1 MERKWVVGTQVQR
14 NRRNK
19 MQQNSY
25 LRPIRD
31 LKRMEQQS
39 CDGTAK
45 PTLDPKVAELLNRP
59 YFEQRSDEWLAL
71 RENMLTASDVAS
83 ALGHNRYEKPDDLLV
98 KKVTKKPWAGNA
110 ATAHG
115 TLLEP
120 VARDLYDA
128 RTGRKTHEIGLVQHP
143 KYPFLGGSADGIT
156 EDGLLVEIK
165 CPLTRKIED
174 KVPEHYLPQI
184 QLLLEILDFELCDFV
199 QYQPATVKY
208 AKTKGPCEED
218 GTLPSQAEIQVP
230 EVFMIT
236 RVTRDR
242 AWFDKHLQTM
252 ITFWNRVE
260 RSRKEGLCE
269 VEWDEAP
276 QIPCEIVHDEV
287 PSPSEVSEVPG
298 VRREFL
304 CEVHSA

>member
-1 MERKWVVGTQVQR
+1 
-14 NRRNK
+14 
-19 MQQNSY
+19 
-25 LRPIRD
+25 
-31 LKRMEQQS
+31 
-39 CDGTAK
+39 
-45 PTLDPKVAELLNRP
+45 
-59 YFEQRSDEWLAL
+59 
-71 RENMLTASDVAS
+71 MLTASDVAS

-98 KKVTKKPWAGNA
+98 KKVLKKAWAGNA

-184 QLLLEILDFELCDFV
+184 QLLLEILDFEDCDFV
-199 QYQPATVKY
+199 QYRPASVKY
-208 AKTKGPCEED
+208 VKTKGPCEED
-218 GTLPSQAEIQVP
+218 GNIPRDAEIPVP
-230 EVFMIT
+230 EIFMVT

-242 AWFDKHLQTM
+242 AWFEQHIKTM
-252 ITFWNRVE
+252 QTFWDRVE
-260 RSRKEGLCE
+260 GARKNGLCE
-269 VEWDEAP
+269 VEWDEPPTQQIHCEVIEDAP
-276 QIPCEIVHDEV
+276 QDCTKPWVEM
-287 PSPSEVSEVPG
+287 PAQAQVSYMQGMRGEL
-298 VRREFL
+298 L